1 MNNQPIHEQQH
12 SKTEVGSKLEISFI
26 SLLKKKKKK
35 KVVRLNLLEYKEKL
49 I

>member
-35 KVVRLNLLEYKEKL
+35 GCTFKFVRV
-49 I
+49 

>member
-26 SLLKKKKKK
+26 SLLKKKEKKK
-35 KVVRLNLLEYKEKL
+35 GCTFKFVRV
-49 I
+49 

>member
-26 SLLKKKKKK
+26 SLLKKKRKKK
-35 KVVRLNLLEYKEKL
+35 KGCTFKFVRV
-49 I
+49 